1 MKIISKIK
9 AINLRI
15 LLCILII
22 AGLITIIIIN
32 DQNYKKQI
40 KEKDNIIEE
49 QIERLIKLNAEN
61 ESLWNTYYKNVK
73 VYDGEYYE

>member
-49 QIERLIKLNAEN
+49 QIKRLIKLNAEN
-61 ESLWNTYYKNVK
+61 ENFWNTYYKNVK